1 MAALTAWSYGVAA
14 IAYAVYCA
22 YFARASATRHAGHHT
37 DAKSGLWPGR
47 LSSHLMAAALAASA
61 LWGLAGASFGFTG
74 RPAYLAIYLF
84 SEPLRYGCWY
94 AFLLLLIWP
103 GDRAVPR
110 PVYLVSAAAVI
121 TVGGLL
127 IQGMAL
133 AQVSATAELARL
145 VLLHSLSMAVMALV
159 LLEQLFR
166 NASED
171 TRWGIK
177 PLCLGLGGVFA
188 FDFYMYAEAVLF
200 NRIDGDALGIRG
212 LVNVTAIPLLALST
226 ARSKGWLARVRLSR
240 QAAFQSA
247 SLLLAGIYLLLVA
260 GAGYYVRSFGGDW
273 GRALQLALLFA
284 GLLLL
289 LLLTLSGSMRATL
302 RVLLGK
308 HFFRY
313 RYDYR
318 EQWLRFTRLLS
329 ERGSREEVGQQVIR
343 ALADMVESPA
353 GMLWLKDTQ
362 RAGYIQAARWNMP
375 VVDMVEI
382 DTSALCEF
390 MAARAWIL
398 NLDEYRLYPARYD
411 NVEVPSW
418 ISQIPG
424 AWLIV
429 PLMAG
434 NEMTG
439 FVILA
444 ESRTRTDVNWEVN
457 DLLRTG
463 GCQAAS
469 FLTQIQTTE
478 ALLEAGKFDAFNR
491 MSAFVVHDLKNIVTQ
506 LALMLRN
513 AERHRDNP
521 EFQQDMLMTVEHSVE
536 RMRQL
541 MLQLRQGAT
550 PPEAMHGVDLAPI
563 IERIQLA
570 KRSQGR
576 EISAQIIERPVAR
589 GHEERIER
597 VIGHVVQ
604 NALDATVRAG
614 AVAVDLRCEGGEAL
628 IEVRDTGEG
637 MTAEFVQERLFKPFQ
652 TTKAAGMGVGAYES
666 AQYVRELGGRITVES
681 ETSVGTTIVIFLP
694 LVAAAASP
702 ALQGVRA

>member
-1 MAALTAWSYGVAA
+1 MAALTAWSYGVAG
-14 IAYAVYCA
+14 IAYAVYCV
-22 YFARASATRHAGHHT
+22 YFARALAARSAGRGTETGI
-37 DAKSGLWPGR
+37 GLLQGR
-47 LSSHLMAAALAASA
+47 SSSHWMAAALAASA
-61 LWGLAGASFGFTG
+61 LWGIAGSSFGFTG
-74 RPAYLAIYLF
+74 RPVYLAIYLF
-84 SEPLRYGCWY
+84 SEPLRYGFWY
-94 AFLLLLIWP
+94 AFLLLLMWP
-103 GDRAVPR
+103 SDKAAPR
-110 PVYLVSAAAVI
+110 PVYLAFVAAAI
-121 TVGGLL
+121 ALGGVLT
-127 IQGMAL
+127 QVAAL
-133 AQVSATAELARL
+133 AHVSVAAELTR
-145 VLLHSLSMAVMALV
+145 VSLLHSLSMAVMALV

-166 NASED
+166 NASEA

-177 PLCLGLGGVFA
+177 PLCLGLGGIFA
-188 FDFYMYAEAVLF
+188 FDFYMYADAVLF

-212 LVNVTAIPLLALST
+212 LVNVIAIPLLALSA
-226 ARSKGWLARVRLSR
+226 ARSKGWLGRVRLSR
-240 QAAFQSA
+240 QAAFHSA
-247 SLLLAGIYLLLVA
+247 SLLLAGVYLLFVA

-284 GLLLL
+284 GILLL

-318 EQWLRFTRLLS
+318 EEWLRFTRLLS

-353 GMLWLKDTQ
+353 GTLWLKDAP
-362 RAGYIQAARWNMP
+362 RGGYTQAARWNMP
-375 VVDMVEI
+375 AVEAI
-382 DTSALCEF
+382 EKDTSALCVF
-390 MAARAWIL
+390 ISARAWIL
-398 NLDEYRLYPARYD
+398 NLDEYRSHPARY
-411 NVEVPSW
+411 NHVELPAWFAQFPS
-418 ISQIPG
+418 

-434 NEMTG
+434 SEMTG

-444 ESRTRTDVNWEVN
+444 ASRTKTDVNWEVN

-469 FLTQIQTTE
+469 FLGQIQATE

-541 MLQLRQGAT
+541 MLQLRQGAV
-550 PPEAMHGVDLAPI
+550 PPEALQGVDLAPI
-563 IERIQLA
+563 IERIQIA

-576 EISAQIIERPVAR
+576 EFSARMVERPVAK
-589 GHEERIER
+589 GHDERIER

-604 NALDATVRAG
+604 NALDATARAG
-614 AVAVDLRCEGGEAL
+614 EVAVELRCRGEEAL

-637 MTAEFVQERLFKPFQ
+637 MTPEFVQERLFKPFQ

-681 ETSVGTTIVIFLP
+681 EINVGTTIVIFLP

-702 ALQGVRA
+702 APPGVPA